1 MMKLT
6 FSYSPCMK
14 SKENGAKMNE
24 IICGKCKQEMHAI
37 ELDQYEFEEG
47 IVLENVRAMRCPNGH
62 ITFTEEQASDMERRS
77 EDIRKHSFRFVRSV
91 SKSARSLVIRIPADL
106 AKHLDITENSKI
118 EMIPL
123 GKKKFMVELK

>member
-1 MMKLT
+1 MKMT

-14 SKENGAKMNE
+14 LKENGANMTE
-24 IICGKCKQEMHAI
+24 ILCGKCGQEMREV
-37 ELDQYEFEEG
+37 ELEQYEFEEG
-47 IVLENVRAMRCPNGH
+47 IVLEKVRAMRCPNGH
-62 ITFTEEQASDMERRS
+62 ITFTEQQASDMEQRS
-77 EDIRKHSFRFVRSV
+77 EDIKKNTFRFIRSV

>member
-1 MMKLT
+1 MMKMT

-14 SKENGAKMNE
+14 LKENGANITE
-24 IICGKCKQEMHAI
+24 ILCGKCGQEMREV
-37 ELDQYEFEEG
+37 ELEQYEFEEG
-47 IVLENVRAMRCPNGH
+47 IVLEKVRAMRCPNGH
-62 ITFTEEQASDMERRS
+62 ITFTEQQASDMEQRS
-77 EDIRKHSFRFVRSV
+77 EDIKKNTFRFIRSV

>member
-1 MMKLT
+1 MKL
-6 FSYSPCMK
+6 
-14 SKENGAKMNE
+14 KENGANMTE
-24 IICGKCKQEMHAI
+24 ILCGKCGQEMREV
-37 ELDQYEFEEG
+37 ELEQYEFEEG
-47 IVLENVRAMRCPNGH
+47 IVLEKVRAMRCPNGH
-62 ITFTEEQASDMERRS
+62 ITFTEQQASDMEQRS
-77 EDIRKHSFRFVRSV
+77 EDIKKNTFRFVRSV

>member
-1 MMKLT
+1 MIRMT

-14 SKENGAKMNE
+14 LKENGAKMTE
-24 IICGKCKQEMHAI
+24 IICGKCRQEMQEV
-37 ELDQYEFEEG
+37 ELEQYEFEEG

-62 ITFTEEQASDMERRS
+62 VTFTEEQASDMEQRS
-77 EDIRKHSFRFVRSV
+77 EDIKKHAFRFVRSV

-123 GKKKFMVELK
+123 GKKRFMVEVK